1 MAGFWGR
8 RKREQEELTA
18 QDADL
23 ARRAQQALVAAD
35 ERIRLTS
42 DELVFADAE
51 LGAGP
56 TADLRDALEAVRT
69 HMQEAFHLH
78 QLNHDEIPDTPEE
91 LRTRNAR
98 IVQLCEWAED
108 LLDDRTESLAAAIE
122 RARRAPE
129 IIAKVRADAAR
140 LRLRVPDARATVERL
155 SARYSAH
162 ALSQIEANPA
172 EADQLLS
179 FGEHGAGVAERRREA
194 GQREQANM
202 ALEAATESVR
212 RAETLLDAVETFEV
226 EALRA
231 ESTLAAIV
239 EDSRN
244 DIAVALKEPH
254 SPAVSAAIGELQA
267 ALAALPAA
275 GVNTD
280 PFEQLSRLR
289 EANSGLDE
297 AIAKARERAARPI
310 PPVEHVRHA
319 IDDADRQLAVS
330 RDVIAGHRGWIGAD
344 ARTRLAEAE
353 RVRGDLDR
361 HLGGSAAAAT
371 AIDEDLREQAFAMA
385 RRAAF
390 LASEAL
396 QLAQRDIDAARP
408 QPEQWGGPG
417 YGQGYGPGW
426 GGGRRGGGGGD
437 IMGGIL
443 GGLVIGS
450 LLDGMFD

>member
-1 MAGFWGR
+1 MAGFWGK
-8 RKREQEELTA
+8 RKREQEELDA

-23 ARRAQQALVAAD
+23 ARHAQKSLVAAD
-35 ERIRLTS
+35 ERIRLTT
-42 DELVFADAE
+42 DELAFAEAE
-51 LGAGP
+51 LGPGA
-56 TADLRDALEAVRT
+56 TKDLRDALDAVRT
-69 HMQEAFHLH
+69 HLQEAFHLH
-78 QLNHDEIPDTPEE
+78 QLNHDEIPDTREE

-108 LLDDRTESLAAAIE
+108 LLDDRTEALATPIE

-140 LRLRVPDARATVERL
+140 LRLRVPDARSTVQRMG
-155 SARYSAH
+155 ARYSAH
-162 ALSQIEANPA
+162 ALAQIEANPA
-172 EADQLLS
+172 EAEQLLG
-179 FGEHGAGVAERRREA
+179 FAEHSAGVAERRREA

-202 ALEAATESVR
+202 ALEAAMESVR

-239 EDSRN
+239 EDSRG

-289 EANSGLDE
+289 EANSALDE
-297 AIAKARERAARPI
+297 AIAVARERAARPI
-310 PPVEHVRHA
+310 PPLEHVRHA
-319 IDDADRQLAVS
+319 IDDADRQLAVA

-353 RVRGDLDR
+353 RVRTDLDR
-361 HLGGSAAAAT
+361 YLGTSAAAAT
-371 AIDEDLREQAFAMA
+371 LIDEDHREHAFAMA

-390 LASEAL
+390 LASEGL
-396 QLAQRDIDAARP
+396 QLAQRDIDTARP
-408 QPEQWGGPG
+408 QPDQWGGG
-417 YGQGYGPGW
+417 YGPQPGW
-426 GGGRRGGGGGD
+426 GGGRRSGGGD
-437 IMGGIL
+437 LMGGIL

-450 LLDGMFD
+450 ILDGIFD

>member
-35 ERIRLTS
+35 ERIRLTT
-42 DELVFADAE
+42 DELAFADAE
-51 LGAGP
+51 LGPGA
-56 TADLRDALEAVRT
+56 TKDLREALDSVRT
-69 HMQEAFHLH
+69 HLQEAFQLH

-108 LLDDRTESLAAAIE
+108 LLDDRTEALAAPIE

-129 IIAKVRADAAR
+129 IIAKIRADAAR
-140 LRLRVPDARATVERL
+140 LRLALPDARATVDRL
-155 SARYSAH
+155 SARYATG
-162 ALSQIEANPA
+162 ALAQIAANPA
-172 EADQLLS
+172 EAEQLLG
-179 FGEHGAGVAERRREA
+179 FAEHSAGVAERRREA
-194 GQREQANM
+194 GQREQASM
-202 ALEAATESVR
+202 ALEASIESVR
-212 RAETLLDAVETFEV
+212 RAEKLIDAVETFEV

-239 EDSRN
+239 EDSR
-244 DIAVALKEPH
+244 DDLVIALKEPA
-254 SPAVSAAIGELQA
+254 SPAVSAAIDELQA
-267 ALAALPAA
+267 ALAALPAG

-280 PFEQLSRLR
+280 PFEQLTRLR
-289 EANSGLDE
+289 EANSGLDA
-297 AIAKARERAARPI
+297 AIAAARERAARPL
-310 PPVEHVRHA
+310 PPLEHVRHA
-319 IDDADRQLAVS
+319 IDDADRQLAVT

-353 RVRGDLDR
+353 RVRADLDR
-361 HLGGSAAAAT
+361 YLGTSASAVT
-371 AIDEDLREQAFAMA
+371 SIDDDHREEAFAMA

-396 QLAQRDIDAARP
+396 QLAQRDIDNARP
-408 QPEQWGGPG
+408 QPDQWGGPG
-417 YGQGYGPGW
+417 YGQRGGYGGRGN
-426 GGGRRGGGGGD
+426 GGSD
-437 IMGGIL
+437 VMGGIL

-450 LLDGMFD
+450 LLDGFFD